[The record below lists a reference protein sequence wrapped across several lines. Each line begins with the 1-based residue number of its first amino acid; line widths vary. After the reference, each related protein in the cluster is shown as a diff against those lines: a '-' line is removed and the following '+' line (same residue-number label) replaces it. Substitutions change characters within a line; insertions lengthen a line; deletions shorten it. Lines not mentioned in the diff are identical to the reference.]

1 VTGRTTTAAKQLSV
15 VCFDF
20 ETDGYTDPRP
30 VEACLLHLGRDRR
43 KGVTMLTRGWRQR
56 AWDDHTDPTPAHL
69 ELVRQQREA
78 AAVHGIGGTLAT
90 LLPAWDWDATPERTI
105 LDDLRQAD
113 VWLVWSAFDAVLVG
127 RELERRHGATW
138 TRPTVLDVRLWAA
151 AVLQPAQGQPE
162 VSAPRLSS
170 VSLGEAC
177 RALGVD
183 HHRPHTALGD
193 VGATWEMVHKLQT
206 LLDGLH
212 GWPIGRRD
220 VLNLDP
226 MLLMRLYQWQLRELR
241 ARPDAWQTRSWW
253 PAWLE
258 LRP

>member
-1 VTGRTTTAAKQLSV
+1 
-15 VCFDF
+15 
-20 ETDGYTDPRP
+20 
-30 VEACLLHLGRDRR
+30 
-43 KGVTMLTRGWRQR
+43 
-56 AWDDHTDPTPAHL
+56 
-69 ELVRQQREA
+69 
-78 AAVHGIGGTLAT
+78 
-90 LLPAWDWDATPERTI
+90 
-105 LDDLRQAD
+105 
-113 VWLVWSAFDAVLVG
+113 
-127 RELERRHGATW
+127 
-138 TRPTVLDVRLWAA
+138 
-151 AVLQPAQGQPE
+151 
-162 VSAPRLSS
+162 